1 MDESSDDDQRATGLA
16 NRDIVHYRPRC
27 SKVNPVATRGLS
39 SFGCPNDA
47 EADRLPEDAES
58 QPSGQLGPHE
68 RDGLLSRPGAGSDAA
83 APDGHVTDP
92 QLALL
97 PASEPQLQLHDIA
110 RLVRRRLDRRTR
122 ANVHI
127 SQPDP

>member
-1 MDESSDDDQRATGLA
+1 MDVSSDDDQRATGLA

-39 SFGCPNDA
+39 PFGCPNDA

-68 RDGLLSRPGAGSDAA
+68 RDGLLGRPGAGDNPA
-83 APDGHVTDP
+83 APDGHVADP
-92 QLALL
+92 QLALS
-97 PASEPQLQLHDIA
+97 PAGESQLQLYEIA
-110 RLVRRRLDRRTR
+110 RLV
-122 ANVHI
+122 
-127 SQPDP
+127 